1 MLLRLILLF
10 PLFLL
15 TSDFQINWLS
25 GQRDTVRVQYK
36 GDRTDF
42 IRGCVRNEL
51 KVRYRYDIQLC
62 KRRSWWLNSC
72 QEARRYVSTMEYD
85 PITES
90 YAVSQDA
97 LFDDLDGGVRR
108 FNSFDEAIAALSR
121 ISEVKLAD
129 LSATDPVFLQ
139 SSRLVIAV
147 RVVADCRGDYNRLFA
162 DISSFVTFGFVR
174 VSGFDT
180 GKVGFDLETQG
191 P

>member
-1 MLLRLILLF
+1 MLLRLMLLF

-42 IRGCVRNEL
+42 IRSCVRNEL

-62 KRRSWWLNSC
+62 KRRSWWLNAC
-72 QEARRYVSTMEYD
+72 QDARRYVSTMEYD